1 MKKKFIVIILIL
13 TILFSLSGCWSAT
26 EITDVAFLAGAA
38 IEKVGKEYK
47 ITYQVLIP
55 EKVKKSD
62 PKGYIMI
69 SSTGPTIQEAT
80 RRLVK
85 GLKRQLIL
93 SQTRAIIVSP
103 EIAKENINQVLDFG
117 FRSQQFRLNTYIYI
131 AEEPAK
137 ILGMTSPLDSV
148 SAFGL
153 SIGTDTIKASVSEMP
168 ATTYEDYMEQS
179 MATQGCGCSYVNL
192 LRVHHEE
199 EPSQT
204 HVDISGVGVI
214 KNGKLVKEVYP
225 LEEQRGLLWFN
236 DEVQKGI
243 ISVHLDKENMVAVE
257 IIETST
263 KIIPHLNNGKLSIDV
278 KVKAEGNIN
287 EITSYKEIDQK
298 EFAEIETDFARHIKS
313 EMESILRVM
322 RKEPVTEALGIGM
335 AVYREYPE
343 YWREIEED
351 WDEIF
356 KDLEINIDVDTEIK
370 NIGLIKNLNHPRK
383 IKLESIIPWKE

>member
-1 MKKKFIVIILIL
+1 MKKFIVIILIL
-13 TILFSLSGCWSAT
+13 TILFSLSGCWSST
-26 EITDVAFLAGAA
+26 EITDIAFLAGAA
-38 IEKVGKEYK
+38 IEKDGKEYK
-47 ITYQVLIP
+47 VTYQVLIP
-55 EKVKKSD
+55 EKVD
-62 PKGYIMI
+62 NQEPKGYIMI
-69 SSTGPTIQEAT
+69 SSNGSTIQEAT

-117 FRSQQFRLNTYIYI
+117 YRNQQFRLNTYIYI

-137 ILGMTSPLDSV
+137 VLGITSPLDSV

-153 SIGTDTIKASVSEMP
+153 SIGTDTIEANVSEMP
-168 ATTYEDYMEQS
+168 AITFEKYMEQS

-192 LRVHHEE
+192 LKIHHED
-199 EPSQT
+199 EPEYT
-204 HVDISGVGVI
+204 HVDISGVGII

-236 DEVQKGI
+236 DEVQNGI

-257 IIETST
+257 IIKAST
-263 KIIPHLNNGKLSIDV
+263 KIIPRLNNGKLSIDV
-278 KVKAEGNIN
+278 KVKAGGNIN
-287 EITSYKEIDQK
+287 EITSYKEIDLK

-313 EMESILRVM
+313 EMESILKVM
-322 RKEPVTEALGIGM
+322 RQEPITDALGIGL
-335 AVYREYPE
+335 AVYRKYPE
-343 YWREIEED
+343 YWREIEDD
-351 WDEIF
+351 WEEIF

-370 NIGLIKNLNHPRK
+370 NLGLIKNLNEPRK

>member
-1 MKKKFIVIILIL
+1 MKKLIAIILIL
-13 TILFSLSGCWSAT
+13 TILFSLSGCWSST

-47 ITYQVLIP
+47 VTYQVLIP
-55 EKVKKSD
+55 EKVTKQD

-69 SSTGPTIQEAT
+69 SSNGPTIQEAT
-80 RRLVK
+80 RRLVM

-103 EIAKENINQVLDFG
+103 EIAKENINEVLDFG
-117 FRSQQFRLNTYIYI
+117 YRSQQFRLNTYIYI

-137 ILGMTSPLDSV
+137 ILGITSPLDSV

-153 SIGTDTIKASVSEMP
+153 SIGTDTIKAVVSEMP
-168 ATTYEDYMEQS
+168 ATTYEQYMEQS

-192 LRVHHEE
+192 LRIHQED

-204 HVDISGVGVI
+204 HVEINGVGII

-225 LEEQRGLLWFN
+225 FEEQRGLLWFN
-236 DEVQKGI
+236 DEVQNGI
-243 ISVHLDKENMVAVE
+243 ISVHLDKENMIAIEIVE
-257 IIETST
+257 AST
-263 KIIPHLNNGKLSIDV
+263 KIIPRLNKEQLSIDV
-278 KVKAEGNIN
+278 EVKAKGNIN

-298 EFAEIETDFARHIKS
+298 EFAKIETDFARQIKS
-313 EMESILRVM
+313 EMESILKVM
-322 RKEPVTEALGIGM
+322 REEPITDALGIGL
-335 AVYREYPE
+335 AVYREYPQ

-351 WDEIF
+351 WEEIF
-356 KDLEINIDVDTEIK
+356 KGLEINIDVDTEIK